1 MSGTHLGRAALLV
14 ALLFGAGVLIAA
26 PVSAPVAS
34 GKAAGSTVD
43 MPTPALMQSA
53 LDAFQS
59 GDHVEARRQFRLLAQ
74 REVASAET
82 LLGTMAANG
91 QGGPKDEAIA
101 AAWFLRAAN
110 RGYAPAQLALADAF
124 ARGKG
129 VPQDPVRARSL
140 ARAAA
145 VQGQPGA
152 AQLASRLGPE
162 RYAMLDTPR

>member
-1 MSGTHLGRAALLV
+1 MAATLAALLL
-14 ALLFGAGVLIAA
+14 ADATASAA
-26 PVSAPVAS
+26 PASAP
-34 GKAAGSTVD
+34 KAPPQAAATVP
-43 MPTPALMQSA
+43 PTAATPQLMQAA
-53 LDAFQS
+53 LTAFHGGQH
-59 GDHVEARRQFRLLAQ
+59 DQARRYFRLLAQ
-74 REVASAET
+74 RDVAAAET

-91 QGGPKDEAIA
+91 QGGPRDEAIA
-101 AAWFLRAAN
+101 AAWFLRASR

-129 VPQDPVRARSL
+129 VPQDRQRAVAL

-162 RYAMLDTPR
+162 RYAMIAIGR